1 MDWLRHYWITTL
13 TVLLGLFL
21 AFLAIFFAIDDSNPE
36 VSGQEE
42 AFGVVTMGL
51 LAVALFGGLW
61 LLRSGRMNTWVGL
74 GLIVVGTMGGII
86 WFWMIIPPIVA
97 LIVLWFG
104 VARGGLVRE
113 LASDSG

>member
-21 AFLAIFFAIDDSNPE
+21 AFLSFFFAIDDSNPE
-36 VSGQEE
+36 VSGQEQ

-51 LAVALFGGLW
+51 FAVALFGGLW

-74 GLIVVGTMGGII
+74 GLIVVGTIGGII
-86 WFWMIIPPIVA
+86 WFWMIVPPIVA
-97 LIVLWFG
+97 LIILWFG

>member
-1 MDWLRHYWITTL
+1 MDRLKNYWITTL
-13 TVLLGLFL
+13 AVLLGLFL
-21 AFLAIFFAIDDSNPE
+21 AFLAIAFAIDDSDPE
-36 VSGQEE
+36 VSGQEQ

-51 LAVALFGGLW
+51 LAVALLGGLW

-86 WFWMIIPPIVA
+86 WFWMIVPPIVA

-104 VARGGLVRE
+104 VAKGGLVQE
-113 LASDSG
+113 LAGDSG